1 MIKTERKVRKTLMND
16 IIKNI
21 GEKSKALSKSHK
33 KIAEYILEKSEKAA
47 YMTAGRLSE
56 SVGVSEST
64 VVRFAYEMGF
74 DGYPEFQKALKEYVK
89 GQLTTAQRM
98 ELAYEKMA
106 SGDVVTSTLKADIG
120 YIEKTLDTI
129 DRKQFAR
136 AADAIS
142 SADKIYVTGVR
153 SAAGLAEF
161 LKFYLQLIFD
171 NVYMI
176 NSSGG
181 DLFQQILN
189 VGKNDVVIGISF
201 PRYSKNTLKALSYAK
216 KGGATVIGITD
227 RENSP
232 VASESDICLISRSDT
247 ASFVDSLVAP
257 LSVINALIAAVGI
270 KNREKMQKNLEKLEQ
285 IWEEYEVYDKND
297 G

>member
-1 MIKTERKVRKTLMND
+1 MND

-21 GEKSKALSKSHK
+21 EDKSKVLSKSHK
-33 KIAEYILEKSEKAA
+33 KIAEYILAKCEKAA
-47 YMTAGRLSE
+47 YMTAGRLSS

-74 DGYPEFQKALKEYVK
+74 DGYPEFQKALKEFVK
-89 GQLTTAQRM
+89 SQLTTAQRM
-98 ELAYEKMA
+98 ELAYEKMG
-106 SGDVVTSTLKADIG
+106 SGDVLASTLKADIS

-129 DRKQFAR
+129 DRKQFER

-142 SADKIYVTGVR
+142 EANKIYVTGVR

-161 LKFYLQLIFD
+161 AKFYLQLIFD
-171 NVYMI
+171 DVYMI
-176 NSSGG
+176 NASGG
-181 DLFQQILN
+181 DLFEQILN

-216 KGGATVIGITD
+216 TGGATVIGITD
-227 RENSP
+227 SENSP
-232 VASESDICLISRSDT
+232 VAIESDICLISRSDT

-270 KNREKMQKNLEKLEQ
+270 KNHDKMQKNLEKLEQ
-285 IWEEYEVYDKND
+285 IWEEYEVYDKK
-297 G
+297 

>member
-1 MIKTERKVRKTLMND
+1 MND

-21 GEKSKALSKSHK
+21 GEKSKVLSKSQK
-33 KIAEYILEKSEKAA
+33 KIAEYILSKCDKAA
-47 YMTAGRLSE
+47 YMTAGRLSKD
-56 SVGVSEST
+56 VGVSEST
-64 VVRFAYEMGF
+64 VVRFACEMGYE
-74 DGYPEFQKALKEYVK
+74 GYPEFQKALKDYVK

-98 ELAYEKMA
+98 ELAYEKMG
-106 SGDVVTSTLKADIG
+106 SGDVLASTLKADIG

-129 DRKQFAR
+129 DRKQFEK

-142 SADKIYVTGVR
+142 QADKIYVTGVR
-153 SAAGLAEF
+153 SAKGLAEF

-176 NSSGG
+176 NASGG
-181 DLFQQILN
+181 DLFEQILN

-201 PRYSKNTLKALSYAK
+201 PRYSKSTLKALSYAK
-216 KGGATVIGITD
+216 NGGATVIGITD
-227 RENSP
+227 SENSP
-232 VASESDICLISRSDT
+232 VAIESDICLISRSDT
-247 ASFVDSLVAP
+247 TSFVDSLVAP
-257 LSVINALIAAVGI
+257 LSVINALVAAVGI

>member
-1 MIKTERKVRKTLMND
+1 MND

-21 GEKSKALSKSHK
+21 EEKSKALSKSHK
-33 KIAEYILEKSEKAA
+33 KIAEYILGKCEKAA

-56 SVGVSEST
+56 NVGVSEST

-98 ELAYEKMA
+98 ELAYEKMG
-106 SGDVVTSTLKADIG
+106 SGDVLTSTLKADIS

-129 DRKQFAR
+129 DKEQFRR

-142 SADKIYVTGVR
+142 SAEKIYITGVR
-153 SAAGLAEF
+153 SAKGLAEF
-161 LKFYLQLIFD
+161 LRFYLQLIFD
-171 NVYMI
+171 NVNMI
-176 NSSGG
+176 NVSGG
-181 DLFQQILN
+181 DVFEQILN
-189 VGKNDVVIGISF
+189 VGKKDVVIGISF
-201 PRYSKNTLKALSYAK
+201 PRYSKSTLKALSYAK
-216 KGGATVIGITD
+216 TGGATVIGITD

-232 VASESDICLISRSDT
+232 VALESDICLISRSDT
-247 ASFVDSLVAP
+247 ESFVDSLVAP